1 MTRLILGVIIAI
13 GVAVNVVT
21 LSAFGRATPV
31 SLLAGSGVSA
41 VVIAVVWALMRRSML
56 WRPATAPPGVG
67 RVRVLRLH
75 PGHG

>member
-41 VVIAVVWALMRRSML
+41 VVIAVV
-56 WRPATAPPGVG
+56 
-67 RVRVLRLH
+67 
-75 PGHG
+75 